1 MASVTITIGENKN
14 WFWSHDGFAALITK
28 LIESFLPINYSS
40 DTDQHGEN
48 LFIKFDTWKV
58 APYGINMETLSK
70 KDFNM
75 VIDSLEKGRKYLD
88 TLLEEEQQEEFV
100 ENYIGVMAFDDLK
113 YWVNETL
120 KHCYSD
126 PRYVKPVN
134 E

>member
-1 MASVTITIGENKN
+1 MPTTYISFSDNLPTLFVD
-14 WFWSHDGFAALITK
+14 DGFQALIGK
-28 LIESFLPINYSS
+28 LIINNIPVNSS
-40 DTDQHGEN
+40 SISLSSKTQWQ
-48 LFIKFDTWKV
+48 TPC
-58 APYGINMETLSK
+58 AGIVFNMLEKS
-70 KDFNM
+70 DFNM

-113 YWVNETL
+113 HWVNETL